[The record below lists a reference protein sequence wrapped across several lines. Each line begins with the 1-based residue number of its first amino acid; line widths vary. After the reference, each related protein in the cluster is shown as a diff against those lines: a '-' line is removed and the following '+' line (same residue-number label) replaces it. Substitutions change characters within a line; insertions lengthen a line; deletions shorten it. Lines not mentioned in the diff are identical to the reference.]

1 MAAKRRTAKRMESQ
15 SMGAASRRMSRSQAK
30 ERRHDEKRE
39 RKMKCQVS
47 RRSSPTFSP
56 TWETEFVKEVTSKM
70 PLASPSFWSR
80 DYLSE
85 T

>member
-30 ERRHDEKRE
+30 ERRQDEKRE

-56 TWETEFVKEVTSKM
+56 TWETELVREVTS
-70 PLASPSFWSR
+70 PSGWSR